1 MYMCTTSQD
10 ICRNF
15 EKKFSEY
22 IKDNN
27 LSEEIIYLNL
37 GYSNDENNLL
47 NKVYQEYKSDN
58 LVKKVYQ
65 YPTLLIFNQGKIVD
79 VLSSSN
85 KHKINIEQVD
95 EFLES
100 YELW

>member
-37 GYSNDENNLL
+37 GYSNDENNLT
-47 NKVYQEYKSDN
+47 KQSISRV
-58 LVKKVYQ
+58 
-65 YPTLLIFNQGKIVD
+65 
-79 VLSSSN
+79 
-85 KHKINIEQVD
+85 
-95 EFLES
+95 
-100 YELW
+100 

>member
-1 MYMCTTSQD
+1 MK
-10 ICRNF
+10 
-15 EKKFSEY
+15 KKFSEY

-85 KHKINIEQVD
+85 KNKINIEQVD